1 MTIIEKEVLV
11 PNLRGAFSVRAKRRG
26 RIDESRTS
34 GCTFSKHV
42 ATLTCRH
49 TGTPGSAGLPYS
61 LSAAPG
67 IGLTCARN
75 LDVGM
80 TASSTNSKQSLP
92 GRIVVTGETGFIGRR
107 LSARLE
113 ALGVKVAGFSRS
125 TGGDLLTGDLPLDGA
140 GHVFHLGAL
149 SFVPDSWTDP
159 ASCHLVNTHG
169 TVRVLDQCRRAGV
182 PLTFIS
188 TFVYGAGAPVPVSE
202 DFPPAPANPY
212 AWTKLAAEDA
222 CRFFAKTFGTKVT
235 VLRLFNAYG
244 PGQRDS
250 FLIPTI
256 ARQAVDP
263 SVKEIVVADLA
274 PRRDFIHVDDVVD
287 AMISTIGMPG
297 GGTYN
302 VGSGRSWSIGDVIA
316 ACLKAAGTDKPY
328 SGRGERRENEVMDV
342 VADIS
347 ALTAA
352 TGWRPQVGFDQGM
365 RSVIEMYTG

>member
-1 MTIIEKEVLV
+1 LDSDV
-11 PNLRGAFSVRAKRRG
+11 P
-26 RIDESRTS
+26 
-34 GCTFSKHV
+34 
-42 ATLTCRH
+42 ATE
-49 TGTPGSAGLPYS
+49 PS
-61 LSAAPG
+61 L
-67 IGLTCARN
+67 
-75 LDVGM
+75 
-80 TASSTNSKQSLP
+80 KQDLP
-92 GRIVVTGETGFIGRR
+92 GRIVVTGETGFVGRR
-107 LSARLE
+107 LTARLN
-113 ALGVKVAGFSRS
+113 ALGVEVAGFSRS

-159 ASCHLVNTHG
+159 ANYHLVNTHG

-212 AWTKLAAEDA
+212 AWSKLAAEDA
-222 CRFFAKTFGTKVT
+222 CRFFAKTFGMDVT

-244 PGQRDS
+244 PGQKDS

-274 PRRDFIHVDDVVD
+274 PRRDFVHVDDVVD

-302 VGSGRSWSIGDVIA
+302 VGSGRSYSIGDVIA
-316 ACLKAAGTDKPY
+316 ACLKAAGADKPY
-328 SGRGERRENEVMDV
+328 SDRGERRENEVMDV

-352 TGWRPQVGFDQGM
+352 TSWRPQVGFEQGM
-365 RSVIEMYTG
+365 KTVIEAQAKC

>member
-1 MTIIEKEVLV
+1 MLSR
-11 PNLRGAFSVRAKRRG
+11 NG
-26 RIDESRTS
+26 R
-34 GCTFSKHV
+34 
-42 ATLTCRH
+42 
-49 TGTPGSAGLPYS
+49 
-61 LSAAPG
+61 
-67 IGLTCARN
+67 TCAKSWVS
-75 LDVGM
+75 DVPSPDL
-80 TASSTNSKQSLP
+80 TPKRPLP
-92 GRIVVTGETGFIGRR
+92 GRIVVTGETGFVGRR

-113 ALGVKVAGFSRS
+113 ALGVEVIGFSRS
-125 TGGDLLTGDLPLDGA
+125 TGGDLLTGELPLDGA

-159 ASCHLVNTHG
+159 ATYHLVNTHG
-169 TVRVLDQCRRAGV
+169 TVRVLDQCRKAGV
-182 PLTFIS
+182 PMTFIS

-202 DFPPAPANPY
+202 DFPPNPANPY
-212 AWTKLAAEDA
+212 AWSKLAAEDA
-222 CRFFAKTFGTKVT
+222 CRFYAKTFGMDVT

-244 PGQRDS
+244 PGQKDS

-263 SVKEIVVADLA
+263 GVKEIVVADLA
-274 PRRDFIHVDDVVD
+274 PRRDFVHVDDVVE
-287 AMISTIGMPG
+287 AMISTIGLPG

-328 SGRGERRENEVMDV
+328 SDRGERRENEVMDV

-352 TGWRPQVGFDQGM
+352 TGWRPQTEFENGM
-365 RSVIEMYTG
+365 KSVIEALATC